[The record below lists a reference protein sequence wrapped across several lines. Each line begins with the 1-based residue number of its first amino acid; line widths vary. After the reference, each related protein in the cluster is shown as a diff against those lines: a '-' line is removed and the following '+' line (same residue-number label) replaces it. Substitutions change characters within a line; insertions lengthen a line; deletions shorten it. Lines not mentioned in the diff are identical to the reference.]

1 MIMSGIFQMF
11 AVSLGATIILEAL
24 VMILMGEQSK
34 KNLLLL
40 VLVNILTNP
49 FAVYLAYVGKTF
61 SNLPEMLIQLP
72 IEVVVV
78 FVEVGIYVWFSKDEN
93 WVVKRPIL
101 LGVLTNVFSWAIG
114 LMM

>member
-1 MIMSGIFQMF
+1 MIIGGIFQMF

-40 VLVNILTNP
+40 LLINILTNP
-49 FAVYLAYVGKTF
+49 LAVYLAYVGKTF
-61 SNLPEMLIQLP
+61 SNLPEILIQLP

-78 FVEVGIYVWFSKDEN
+78 IVEVGIYIWFSKDEK
-93 WVVKRPIL
+93 WKIRRPIL
-101 LGVLTNVFSWAIG
+101 LGILTNAFSWAIG